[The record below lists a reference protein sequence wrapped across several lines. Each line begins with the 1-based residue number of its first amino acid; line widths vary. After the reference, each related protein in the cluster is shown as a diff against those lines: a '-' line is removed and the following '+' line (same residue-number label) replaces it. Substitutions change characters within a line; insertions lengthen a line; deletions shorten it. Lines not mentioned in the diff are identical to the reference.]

1 MRSRALRSLLICLA
15 MIFSCGLFAA
25 EKLHVT
31 FINPGKSD
39 EAYWMM
45 VTAFMKAAAEDLG
58 ITLEV
63 LYVERNH
70 FMQSQMA
77 REIAAR
83 PNKPDYVVLVN
94 EKLVAPETI
103 KPLDDAGIKTFLIFN
118 DLSDEQK
125 LTHGIPR
132 SKYKH
137 WLGTMTPNNVDAG
150 YKIARYLFAEAKKR
164 GMEAPELLA
173 ISGNRVTPASTE
185 RKSGLDRALME
196 TDLEVKLTQEI
207 WGEFEEIKAYEMTK
221 RGLLR
226 YPNLKIIWAAND
238 PMAMGAMRAAR
249 EAGKTPGK
257 DILFGGLNWSTAALK
272 AVKSNEMVVTV
283 GGHFMTG
290 GWSLVAIYDHAH
302 GIDFAADNGTE
313 IKPEVFGAIDATN
326 VDSYTRAFGEGNWS
340 KLDFSRFSR
349 KYNPKI
355 RKYDFSLTS
364 VMNSLRQ

>member
-1 MRSRALRSLLICLA
+1 

-70 FMQSQMA
+70 FMQTQMA
-77 REIAAR
+77 RGIAAR

-137 WLGTMTPNNVDAG
+137 WLGTMTPNNVDALRPRSAAWRHPSYWPFQAIG
-150 YKIARYLFAEAKKR
+150 SRRHRPSAR
-164 GMEAPELLA
+164 
-173 ISGNRVTPASTE
+173 
-185 RKSGLDRALME
+185 
-196 TDLEVKLTQEI
+196 
-207 WGEFEEIKAYEMTK
+207 
-221 RGLLR
+221 
-226 YPNLKIIWAAND
+226 
-238 PMAMGAMRAAR
+238 
-249 EAGKTPGK
+249 
-257 DILFGGLNWSTAALK
+257 
-272 AVKSNEMVVTV
+272 AVWTGRSWKPTWRSN
-283 GGHFMTG
+283 
-290 GWSLVAIYDHAH
+290 
-302 GIDFAADNGTE
+302 
-313 IKPEVFGAIDATN
+313 
-326 VDSYTRAFGEGNWS
+326 
-340 KLDFSRFSR
+340 
-349 KYNPKI
+349 
-355 RKYDFSLTS
+355 
-364 VMNSLRQ
+364 